1 MIDGRTVLGLVIARG
16 GSKGVPRKNVLD
28 VCGKPLIA
36 WTIEA
41 AAGSRYVDRIVLSSE
56 DEEIIEVARANGCEA
71 PFVRDAA
78 LATDEATGTAV
89 VLDAI
94 ERVSGYDLVVLL
106 QATSPLRL
114 AEDIDGAIE
123 RCVSSGRP
131 ACVSVAPLGKPREW
145 LLDVDADGMLTPV
158 AGRDLPERRQ
168 EATAVY
174 APNGAV
180 FVADC
185 AWLRKSGSLYGD
197 ETIAYVMP
205 ADRSVDIDSPTD
217 LAIARAL
224 LAERRI

>member
-131 ACVSVAPLGKPREW
+131 ACVSVAPLGKPLEW